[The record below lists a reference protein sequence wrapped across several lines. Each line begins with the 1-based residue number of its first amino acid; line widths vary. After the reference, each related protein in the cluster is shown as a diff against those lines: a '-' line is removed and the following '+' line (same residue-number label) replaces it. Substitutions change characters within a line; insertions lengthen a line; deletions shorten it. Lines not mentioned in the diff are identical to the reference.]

1 MTRDALEHL
10 LHDVTD
16 EELEHLRDA
25 ILREEGRRRAA
36 LNLSIE
42 APFPPLVRD
51 EHAERTV
58 MRWAKLLTWLAKDS
72 GFPPAT
78 GKRGVSITILH
89 HKDAPPDPQEAG
101 IILQQ
106 ALVQAGLLG
115 GRTGEWVDATT
126 TRVEPGTVDAIR
138 IQMWEKPGSDAAP

>member
-1 MTRDALEHL
+1 MTREALDRL
-10 LHDVTD
+10 LTTVSD

-36 LNLSIE
+36 LNLSID
-42 APFPPLVRD
+42 APFPPLVLDRGGD
-51 EHAERTV
+51 ADVT
-58 MRWAKLLTWLAKDS
+58 RWANLLTWLAKDA

-78 GKRGVSITILH
+78 GKRGVSITITYSGGV
-89 HKDAPPDPQEAG
+89 PPDPQAAG
-101 IILQQ
+101 IVLQK

-126 TRVEPGTVDAIR
+126 TLLRPGDTDAIHIR
-138 IQMWEKPGSDAAP
+138 MWEKPVNDTVS